1 MKVTSIAKKKDKQDE
16 RDTSTKLIGKS
27 LGDRIFDIVN
37 TIVLL
42 ALCVVTLYPMWY
54 VLCASF
60 TGNTYLVGHPGFM
73 LWPHEFTAGSYGLAF
88 SHPLIGSGYRN
99 ILIVLCVSLPIN
111 ILLTLFCGYFLA
123 SKNVLFKGPIQF
135 LIMFTMF
142 FSGGMIPA
150 YLNIRD
156 LGLYNSLWALILPGA
171 ISVYN
176 CIICRTAVQAV
187 PESLTESAYIDGA
200 NDLIIV
206 FRIIL
211 PLIMPTI
218 AVLLL
223 YYGVGHWNAWF
234 NASIYL
240 KDNDKLPIQN
250 VMRSILI
257 ANSNILNSA
266 AAENDQVNQFA
277 ESIKYS
283 TIILTT
289 VPVLCIYPFL
299 QKYFVKGVMIGAVK
313 G

>member
-1 MKVTSIAKKKDKQDE
+1 MRTKVKKQKMKT
-16 RDTSTKLIGKS
+16 S
-27 LGDRIFDIVN
+27 LGDKIFVVIN
-37 TIVLL
+37 SAILIC
-42 ALCVVTLYPMWY
+42 LCIITLYPIWY
-54 VLCASF
+54 VFCASI
-60 TGNTYLVGHPGFM
+60 TSNTYLVSHPGIL
-73 LWPHEFTAGSYGLAF
+73 LWPHEMTFGAYKLAF
-88 SHPLIGSGYRN
+88 SHPLLLSGYTN
-99 ILIVLCVSLPIN
+99 TLIILAVSLPIN
-111 ILLTLFCGYFLA
+111 ILMTLFAGYFMA
-123 SKNVLFKGPIQF
+123 SKDVMFKPLLQG

-171 ISVYN
+171 LSVYN
-176 CIICRTAVQAV
+176 SIICKTAIESV
-187 PESLTESAYIDGA
+187 PESLKESAYIDGA
-200 NDLIIV
+200 NDVIIL
-206 FRIIL
+206 FRIIV
-211 PLIMPTI
+211 PLIKATL

-240 KDNDKLPIQN
+240 KDNEKLPIQN
-250 VMRSILI
+250 IMRAILI
-257 ANSNILNSA
+257 ANSNVLNSA

-277 ESIKYS
+277 EAIKYS

-289 VPVLCIYPFL
+289 VPVLCIYPFI

>member
-1 MKVTSIAKKKDKQDE
+1 MILTRFLPPKWT
-16 RDTSTKLIGKS
+16 GS
-27 LGDRIFDIVN
+27 LFW
-37 TIVLL
+37 
-42 ALCVVTLYPMWY
+42 P
-54 VLCASF
+54 
-60 TGNTYLVGHPGFM
+60 VGFNV
-73 LWPHEFTAGSYGLAF
+73 GSYRLAF
-88 SHPLIGSGYRN
+88 THPLLLSGFKN
-99 ILIVLCVSLPIN
+99 IMIVMVVSLPIN
-111 ILLTLFCGYFLA
+111 IVLTLFCGYFL
-123 SKNVLFKGPIQF
+123 SCKDVLFKKPI
-135 LIMFTMF
+135 LLIIMFTMF

-150 YLNIRD
+150 YLNIRS

-171 ISVYN
+171 VSVYN
-176 CIICRTAVQAV
+176 SIICRTAIEAV
-187 PESLTESAYIDGA
+187 PDSLSESAYIDGA
-200 NDLIIV
+200 NDLVIV

-250 VMRSILI
+250 ILRAVLI
-257 ANSNILNSA
+257 ANSNTLNSA
-266 AAENDQVNQFA
+266 ATENDQVNEFA
-277 ESIKYS
+277 ESIKYAA
-283 TIILTT
+283 IVLTT

>member
-1 MKVTSIAKKKDKQDE
+1 MRTKVKKQKMKT
-16 RDTSTKLIGKS
+16 S
-27 LGDRIFDIVN
+27 LGDKIFVVIN
-37 TIVLL
+37 SAILIC
-42 ALCVVTLYPMWY
+42 LCIITLYPIWY
-54 VLCASF
+54 VFCASM
-60 TGNTYLVGHPGFM
+60 TSNTYLVSHPGIL
-73 LWPHEFTAGSYGLAF
+73 LWPHEMTFGAYKLAF
-88 SHPLIGSGYRN
+88 SHPLLLSGYTN
-99 ILIVLCVSLPIN
+99 TLIILAVSLPIN
-111 ILLTLFCGYFLA
+111 ILMTLFAGYFMA
-123 SKNVLFKGPIQF
+123 SKDVMFKPLLQG

-171 ISVYN
+171 LSVYN
-176 CIICRTAVQAV
+176 SIICKTAIESV
-187 PESLTESAYIDGA
+187 PESLKESAYIDGA
-200 NDLIIV
+200 NDVIILFCIIV
-206 FRIIL
+206 
-211 PLIMPTI
+211 PLIKATL

-240 KDNDKLPIQN
+240 KDNEKLPIQN
-250 VMRSILI
+250 IMRAILI
-257 ANSNILNSA
+257 ANSNVLNSA

-277 ESIKYS
+277 EAIKYS

-289 VPVLCIYPFL
+289 VPVLCIYPFI

>member
-1 MKVTSIAKKKDKQDE
+1 MRTKVKKQKMKT
-16 RDTSTKLIGKS
+16 S
-27 LGDRIFDIVN
+27 LGDKIFVVIN
-37 TIVLL
+37 SAILIC
-42 ALCVVTLYPMWY
+42 LCIITLYSIWY
-54 VLCASF
+54 VFCASM
-60 TGNTYLVGHPGFM
+60 TSNTYLVSHPGIL
-73 LWPHEFTAGSYGLAF
+73 LWPHEMTFGAYKLAF
-88 SHPLIGSGYRN
+88 SHPLLLSGYTN
-99 ILIVLCVSLPIN
+99 TLIILAVSLPIN
-111 ILLTLFCGYFLA
+111 ILMTLFAGYFMA
-123 SKNVLFKGPIQF
+123 SKDVMFKPLLQG

-171 ISVYN
+171 LSVYN
-176 CIICRTAVQAV
+176 SIICKTAIESV
-187 PESLTESAYIDGA
+187 PESLKESAYIDGA
-200 NDLIIV
+200 NDVIIL
-206 FRIIL
+206 FRIIV
-211 PLIMPTI
+211 PLIKATL

-240 KDNDKLPIQN
+240 KDNEKLPIQN
-250 VMRSILI
+250 IMRAILI
-257 ANSNILNSA
+257 ANSNVLNSA

-277 ESIKYS
+277 EAIKYS

-289 VPVLCIYPFL
+289 VPVLCIYPFI

>member
-1 MKVTSIAKKKDKQDE
+1 MRTKVKKQKMKT
-16 RDTSTKLIGKS
+16 S
-27 LGDRIFDIVN
+27 LGDKIF
-37 TIVLL
+37 
-42 ALCVVTLYPMWY
+42 VVINSAILICICIITLYPIWY
-54 VLCASF
+54 VFCASM
-60 TGNTYLVGHPGFM
+60 TSNTYLVSHPGIL
-73 LWPHEFTAGSYGLAF
+73 LWPHEMTFGAYKLAF
-88 SHPLIGSGYRN
+88 SHPLLLSGYTN
-99 ILIVLCVSLPIN
+99 TLIILAVSLPIN
-111 ILLTLFCGYFLA
+111 ILMTLFAGYFMA
-123 SKNVLFKGPIQF
+123 SKDVMFKPLLQG

-171 ISVYN
+171 LSVYN
-176 CIICRTAVQAV
+176 SIICKTAIESV
-187 PESLTESAYIDGA
+187 PESLKESAYIDGA
-200 NDLIIV
+200 NDVIIL
-206 FRIIL
+206 FRIIV
-211 PLIMPTI
+211 PLIKATL

-240 KDNDKLPIQN
+240 KDNEKLPIQN
-250 VMRSILI
+250 IMRAILI
-257 ANSNILNSA
+257 ANSNVLNSA

-277 ESIKYS
+277 EAIKYS

-289 VPVLCIYPFL
+289 VPVLCIYPFI

>member
-1 MKVTSIAKKKDKQDE
+1 M
-16 RDTSTKLIGKS
+16 
-27 LGDRIFDIVN
+27 
-37 TIVLL
+37 LL
-42 ALCVVTLYPMWY
+42 
-54 VLCASF
+54 
-60 TGNTYLVGHPGFM
+60 
-73 LWPHEFTAGSYGLAF
+73 
-88 SHPLIGSGYRN
+88 
-99 ILIVLCVSLPIN
+99 VSLPIN
-111 ILLTLFCGYFLA
+111 IILTLFCGYVMA
-123 SKNVLFKGPIQF
+123 SKNLMFKPVIQF

-150 YLNIRD
+150 YLNVRD

-171 ISVYN
+171 MSVYN
-176 CIICRTAVQAV
+176 AIICRTAIQGV
-187 PESLTESAYIDGA
+187 PESLTESAYLDGA
-200 NDLIIV
+200 NDIIIV

-234 NASIYL
+234 NASLYL
-240 KDNDKLPIQN
+240 ADNEKLPIQN

-257 ANSNILNSA
+257 ANSNVLNSA
-266 AAENDQVNQFA
+266 GSDNDMVNQYA
-277 ESIKYS
+277 EAIKYS

-299 QKYFVKGVMIGAVK
+299 QKYFVKGVMVGAVK

>member
-1 MKVTSIAKKKDKQDE
+1 MAKKQEMHGMAIKKSTGDK
-16 RDTSTKLIGKS
+16 
-27 LGDRIFDIVN
+27 IFDAANAILM
-37 TIVLL
+37 ILL
-42 ALCVVTLYPMWY
+42 CFITLYPMWY

-60 TGNTYLVGHPGFM
+60 TENSYLVAHPGAIF
-73 LWPHEFTAGSYGLAF
+73 WPHGFTVGSYKLAF
-88 SHPLIGSGYRN
+88 SHPLILSGYLN
-99 ILIVLCVSLPIN
+99 ILFVLAVSLPIN
-111 ILLTLFCGYFLA
+111 IALTLFCGYFLA
-123 SKNVLFKGPIQF
+123 SKNVLFKKPVLFI
-135 LIMFTMF
+135 IMFTMF

-150 YLNIRD
+150 YLNIRE

-171 ISVYN
+171 MSVYN
-176 CIICRTAVQAV
+176 AIICRTAVQAV

-200 NDLIIV
+200 NDLVIV

-240 KDNDKLPIQN
+240 KDNNKLPLQN
-250 VMRSILI
+250 VLRSILI
-257 ANSNILNSA
+257 ANSNILKSA

>member
-1 MKVTSIAKKKDKQDE
+1 MRTKVKKQKMKT
-16 RDTSTKLIGKS
+16 S
-27 LGDRIFDIVN
+27 LGDKIFVVIN
-37 TIVLL
+37 SAILIC
-42 ALCVVTLYPMWY
+42 LCIITLYPIWY
-54 VLCASF
+54 VFCASM
-60 TGNTYLVGHPGFM
+60 TSNTYLVSHPGIL
-73 LWPHEFTAGSYGLAF
+73 LWPHEMTFGAYKLAF
-88 SHPLIGSGYRN
+88 SHPLLLSGYTN
-99 ILIVLCVSLPIN
+99 TLIILAVSLPIN
-111 ILLTLFCGYFLA
+111 ILITLFAGYFMA
-123 SKNVLFKGPIQF
+123 SKDVMFKPLLQG

-171 ISVYN
+171 LSVYN
-176 CIICRTAVQAV
+176 SIICKTAIESV
-187 PESLTESAYIDGA
+187 PESLKESAYIDGA
-200 NDLIIV
+200 NDVIIL
-206 FRIIL
+206 FRIIV
-211 PLIMPTI
+211 PLIKATL

-240 KDNDKLPIQN
+240 KDNEKLPIQN
-250 VMRSILI
+250 IMRAILI
-257 ANSNILNSA
+257 ANSNVLNSA

-277 ESIKYS
+277 EAIKYS

-289 VPVLCIYPFL
+289 VPVLCIYPFI